1 MAPPDRSPDLLRRLA
16 FSAVVLVVVLGSVEL
31 GLRLV
36 SGAPPPAVRVIRAL
50 GEHERY
56 LEPGAE
62 GWTPTYQHDTTPL
75 PADDGRPLVAVM
87 GGSSVHRGTPQLRR
101 GAEFAAITGRRL
113 RVRSANLGSPGF
125 DSHDLVVLTEE
136 LLRAPPDG
144 PENPDAIV
152 IYTGHNDFGNAR
164 YQARYGTVRQGLQA
178 RAHSLLSRLQTYA
191 WLSRALRPAQGLAR
205 HKGQSDD
212 QSPLSEA
219 AWEQAGEDLRRNLS
233 RLVERTGAAG
243 VPLAFV
249 TPISNL
255 VYRPRDTRC
264 SPDRC
269 VTEQFDAALA
279 AGDAAGLR
287 AARDGDRVSLRAP
300 SWLRAHLLGLPAE
313 NSHVHVIDAE
323 TQLPRDPAADVPG
336 RHLFVDPI
344 HLSPEGHRLLGELI
358 ARELQAWLPERFP
371 PRARRPR

>member
-1 MAPPDRSPDLLRRLA
+1 MVPPARPLSVLRRLV
-16 FSAVVLVVVLGSVEL
+16 FSAAVGLVVLGSVEL
-31 GLRLV
+31 VLRLV

-56 LEPGAE
+56 VEPSAD

-75 PADDGRPLVAVM
+75 PADDGRPLVAVL

-125 DSHDLVVLTEE
+125 DSHDLVALAEE
-136 LLRAPPDG
+136 LLKPPPDG
-144 PENPDAIV
+144 PENPDVVV

-164 YQARYGTVRQGLQA
+164 YQDRYGTVQQGLQA
-178 RAHSLLSRLQTYA
+178 RAHAALSRLQTYA

-219 AWEQAGEDLRRNLS
+219 AWEQAGEDLRRNLA
-233 RLVERTGAAG
+233 RLVDQTAAAG

-249 TPISNL
+249 TPVSNL
-255 VYRPRDTRC
+255 TYRPRDTRC
-264 SPDRC
+264 TPERC
-269 VTEQFDAALA
+269 VTERFDAALT

-300 SWLRAHLLGLPAE
+300 SWLREHLLALPAD
-313 NSHVHVIDAE
+313 NAHVHVIDAE
-323 TQLPRDPAADVPG
+323 AQLPRDPVADVPG

-358 ARELQAWLPERFP
+358 ARELQAWLPAVFP
-371 PRARRPR
+371 ARGHRPR